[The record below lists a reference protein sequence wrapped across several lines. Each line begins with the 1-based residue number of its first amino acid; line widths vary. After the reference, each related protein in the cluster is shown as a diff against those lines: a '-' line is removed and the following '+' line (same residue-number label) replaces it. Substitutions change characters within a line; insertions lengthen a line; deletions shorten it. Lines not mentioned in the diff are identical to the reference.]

1 MQMLLFSNASCR
13 YHLLEVGL
21 MKKVWIILALTL
33 LATAFAAGFILSAGA
48 DTSEMIRVYRNLI
61 RVEVNGKPVTM
72 DNFLYNN
79 RTYVPMREVAE
90 LLGKDVRWN
99 AYSNTAGINDL
110 IYERD
115 ALAALLPTEI
125 GHTWIYSGFAEYGH
139 SMTLDRIEE
148 ASNRRTYVI
157 SGEVTDSADGEG
169 NIGRDIALN
178 YILQGNA
185 LIQEKTAKMML
196 DSKFDRLT
204 LIETPL
210 VAGTTWTE
218 TLMDQSGRTAKVD
231 AIIQKVEILEGKKQF
246 TVRHQETGSAYYE
259 VRVFRE
265 GAGVL
270 SFEKLLQLPDDSFSV
285 SYSLYMGGELSEVPI
300 TLYFA
305 TPQADGVLPEIRTM
319 LVSDGA
325 VARAAVMG
333 LIWGPQSSSL
343 RATIPEGTRLLG
355 ISIAN
360 GLCTVDFSKEFVDN
374 HPGGSAGE
382 IMTLTSILKT
392 LQEFPSID
400 KVQILVEGQKGAT
413 LGNILLDKPL
423 E

>member
-1 MQMLLFSNASCR
+1 ML
-13 YHLLEVGL
+13 
-21 MKKVWIILALTL
+21 KKVWILFVLSLLTI
-33 LATAFAAGFILSAGA
+33 AFTAGFMLSAGA
-48 DTSEMIRVYRNLI
+48 DTSEMVRVYRNLI
-61 RVEVNGKPVTM
+61 RVEVNGNLVTM

-99 AYSNTAGINDL
+99 AYTSTAGINDL
-110 IYERD
+110 VYERD
-115 ALAALLPTEI
+115 ALAALLPSET
-125 GHTWIYSGFAEYGH
+125 GHTWIYNGFAEYGH
-139 SMTLDRIEE
+139 TMTLDRIEE
-148 ASNRRTYVI
+148 ASNRRTYVL
-157 SGEVTDSADGEG
+157 SGEVSDSSDGEG
-169 NIGRDIALN
+169 NLGRGISLN

-185 LIQEKTAKMML
+185 LIQEKTAPMML

-218 TLMDQSGRTAKVD
+218 TLMDQSGRTAKID
-231 AIIQKVEILEGKKQF
+231 AIIQKVEIVDGKKQF
-246 TVRHQETGSAYYE
+246 TVRHQEVGSSYYE
-259 VRVFRE
+259 VRVLRE

-270 SFEKLLQLPDDSFSV
+270 SFEKLLQLTEDSFPV
-285 SYSLYMGGELSEVPI
+285 SYSLYMGGELTQVQV

-333 LIWGPQSSSL
+333 LIWGPQSENL

-392 LQEFPSID
+392 LQQFPSID

>member
-1 MQMLLFSNASCR
+1 
-13 YHLLEVGL
+13 
-21 MKKVWIILALTL
+21 MKKIWIL
-33 LATAFAAGFILSAGA
+33 LAVSLLVTAFGAGTMFSGGV
-48 DTSEMIRVYRNLI
+48 DTSEMVRVYRNLI
-61 RVEVNGKPVTM
+61 RVEVNGSPVTM

-99 AYSNTAGINDL
+99 AYTSTAGISDL

-115 ALAALLPTEI
+115 ALAALLPLET
-125 GHTWIYSGFAEYGH
+125 GHTWIYNGFAEYGH
-139 SMTLDRIEE
+139 TMTLDRIEE
-148 ASNRRTYVI
+148 ASNRRTYVL
-157 SGEVTDSADGEG
+157 SGEVSDSSDGEG
-169 NIGRDIALN
+169 SLGRGISLN

-185 LIQEKTAKMML
+185 LIQEKTAPMML

-218 TLMDQSGRTAKVD
+218 TLMDQSGRTAKID
-231 AIIQKVEILEGKKQF
+231 AIIQKVEIVDGKKQF
-246 TVRHQETGSAYYE
+246 TVRHQEVGSPYYE

-265 GAGVL
+265 GAGIL
-270 SFEKLLQLPDDSFSV
+270 SFEKLLQLPDSSFPV
-285 SYSLYMGGELSEVPI
+285 SYSLYMGGKLTQVPV

-333 LIWGPQSSSL
+333 LIWGPQSEDL

-382 IMTLTSILKT
+382 IMTLSSILKT
-392 LQEFPSID
+392 LQEFPSIE

>member
-1 MQMLLFSNASCR
+1 MRKAWIFLAISLL
-13 YHLLEVGL
+13 V
-21 MKKVWIILALTL
+21 
-33 LATAFAAGFILSAGA
+33 TAFAAGSMLSAGV
-48 DTSEMIRVYRNLI
+48 DTSEMVRVYRNLI
-61 RVEVNGKPVTM
+61 RVEVNGYPVTM

-99 AYSNTAGINDL
+99 AYTSTAGINDL

-115 ALAALLPTEI
+115 ALATLLPSEI
-125 GHTWIYSGFAEYGH
+125 GHTWIYNGFAEYGH
-139 SMTLDRIEE
+139 TVTLDRIED
-148 ASNRRTYVI
+148 ASNRRTYVL
-157 SGEVTDSADGEG
+157 SGEVSDSSDGET
-169 NIGRDIALN
+169 NLGRGISLN

-185 LIQEKTAKMML
+185 LIQEKTAPLML

-204 LIETPL
+204 VIETPL

-218 TLMDQSGRTAKVD
+218 TLMDQNGRTAKID
-231 AIIQKVEILEGKKQF
+231 AIIQKVEIVDGKKQF
-246 TVRHQETGSAYYE
+246 TVRHQEVGSPYYE
-259 VRVFRE
+259 VRVLLE
-265 GAGVL
+265 GAGIL
-270 SFEKLLQLPDDSFSV
+270 SFEKLLQLSDSSFPV
-285 SYSLYMGGELSEVPI
+285 SYSLYMGGKLTQIPV

-305 TPQADGVLPEIRTM
+305 KPQADGVLPEIRTM

-325 VARAAVMG
+325 VAKAAVMG
-333 LIWGPQSSSL
+333 LIWGPQSESL

-355 ISIAN
+355 ISISN
-360 GLCTVDFSKEFVDN
+360 GLCTVDFSEEFVDN

-392 LQEFPSID
+392 LQEFPSIE

>member
-1 MQMLLFSNASCR
+1 MR
-13 YHLLEVGL
+13 
-21 MKKVWIILALTL
+21 KIWIL
-33 LATAFAAGFILSAGA
+33 LAVSLLVTAFAAGTMFSAGV

-61 RVEVNGKPVTM
+61 RVEVNGNPVTM

-99 AYSNTAGINDL
+99 AYTSTAGINDL

-115 ALAALLPTEI
+115 VLAALLPSET

-139 SMTLDRIEE
+139 TMTLDRIEE
-148 ASNRRTYVI
+148 ASNRRTYEL
-157 SGEVTDSADGEG
+157 SGEVSDSSDGEG
-169 NIGRDIALN
+169 NLSRGISLN

-185 LIQEKTAKMML
+185 LIQEKTAPMML

-218 TLMDQSGRTAKVD
+218 TLMDQSGRTAKID
-231 AIIQKVEILEGKKQF
+231 AIIQKVEIVDGKKQF
-246 TVRHQETGSAYYE
+246 TVRHQEVGTSYYE
-259 VRVFRE
+259 VRVLRE

-270 SFEKLLQLPDDSFSV
+270 SFEKLLQLTEDSFPV
-285 SYSLYMGGELSEVPI
+285 SYSLYMGGELTQVQV

-305 TPQADGVLPEIRTM
+305 TPQADGVLPETRTM

-333 LIWGPQSSSL
+333 LIWGPQSADL

-392 LQEFPSID
+392 LQAFPSIE